1 MTHQDGRLSKKRSIF
16 LLWQRLES
24 NSRAPLPG
32 LARRNFVSEVAL
44 PEGFLASSASEGPDS
59 IGLTQIQQA
68 VRASAG
74 AGAAAAAAGPGGSV
88 VISQGSQQRGR
99 VEQYVAPPM
108 QSADLLNIGS
118 DAVTV
123 QVK

>member
-1 MTHQDGRLSKKRSIF
+1 MTHQDGRLNKKLSIF
-16 LLWQRLES
+16 LLWQSLES

-74 AGAAAAAAGPGGSV
+74 AGAGAAAGPDGSV
-88 VISQGSQQRGR
+88 VISQGSQQGGR